1 MQVYELMTPHGSSVV
16 NEYRVL
22 VSQEMRNT
30 ALDFAQKIITTNNQ
44 YSRLLPH
51 QVRGNASLQQQ
62 LEIQRTY
69 IGKLGEII
77 FLRFLQSKGKNVDVK
92 DMFQV
97 FEGQS
102 NVDSFDFE
110 TKDGK
115 TVDIKAGFRKIHTR
129 LLVNI
134 EQFQNIP
141 KDFYVAVLFNSAET
155 DSNSKLIDLNSVTTC
170 VIKGYASWHDLNSAD
185 VRNFGEGPAKFISY
199 NALKGIDDII
209 NKF

>member
-1 MQVYELMTPHGSSVV
+1 MQVDKLVMPHGSSMV

-22 VSQEMRNT
+22 VSQEMRDS
-30 ALDFAQKIITTNNQ
+30 ALDFSKKIIITNNQ

-51 QVRGNASLQQQ
+51 QAWGNTSLQQQ

-69 IGKLGEII
+69 IGKLGEIV
-77 FLRFLQSKGKNVDVK
+77 FLNFLQSTGKNVDVK
-92 DMFQV
+92 DMFQI

-110 TKDGK
+110 TQDGK

-129 LLVNI
+129 LLVNT
-134 EQFQNIP
+134 EQFHNIP
-141 KDFYVAVLFNSAET
+141 KNYYVAVLFNSVET
-155 DSNSKLIDLNSVTTC
+155 NSNSKLIDLNSVTTC

-185 VRNFGEGPAKFISY
+185 VRNFGEGPAKYLPY
-199 NALKGIDDII
+199 NALRGIDDII
-209 NKF
+209 NLF